1 MIRMGRSS
9 KPEPPESQTPMNNS
23 NPNHNPQ
30 TQPVSNSHQSI
41 EEQYR
46 QSVETNATTSRPI
59 TEAESLARSI
69 KDGALSGYVG
79 NGTVL
84 TGETTFK
91 SMVRIDGQLTGKIS
105 SETGTLIVGNN
116 GRLDANVDVAIA
128 TIHGTVN
135 GDIIATQ
142 RLELGRTAKVTGN
155 VQTPSLM
162 IEQGAIFEG
171 TCRMET
177 PRAEADKR
185 EHDALK
191 AKVEPKAE
199 TLMTSK
205 PVTSPVV
212 PKPEPVGATNGG
224 SEVGNKVA
232 AV

>member
-1 MIRMGRSS
+1 
-9 KPEPPESQTPMNNS
+9 MNNS
-23 NPNHNPQ
+23 NPTQNPQ
-30 TQPVSNSHQSI
+30 QPVHNSHQTI
-41 EEQYR
+41 EDQYR
-46 QSVETNATTSRPI
+46 QSVENNATTSRPI

-171 TCRMET
+171 SCRMET

-185 EHDALK
+185 ERDALK
-191 AKVEPKAE
+191 AKVEPAVGA
-199 TLMTSK
+199 SK
-205 PVTSPVV
+205 PVTPPPPVV
-212 PKPEPVGATNGG
+212 PKTDGVTANTG
-224 SEVGNKVA
+224 SDLGNKAA